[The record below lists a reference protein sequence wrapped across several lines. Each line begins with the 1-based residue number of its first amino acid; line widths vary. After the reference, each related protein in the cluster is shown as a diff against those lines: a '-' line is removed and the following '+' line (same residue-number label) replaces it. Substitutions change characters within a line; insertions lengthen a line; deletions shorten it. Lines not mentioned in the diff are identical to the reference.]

1 MSFLVTA
8 LLGSVTVRTIQYALV
23 VGVPLS
29 LVSLEFYNASSV
41 VAQMHG
47 AWPKWEPFDFVACII
62 VVGGL
67 VAFHFYEEPGVV
79 AETPKLNNYAADER
93 ATDKGKRKRGH
104 HSEGDEGSD
113 DDADDGED
121 DDDFTSSEDEA
132 V

>member
-93 ATDKGKRKRGH
+93 RPLTKESASEATTARVMRVAMIAK
-104 HSEGDEGSD
+104 
-113 DDADDGED
+113 
-121 DDDFTSSEDEA
+121 
-132 V
+132 

>member
-1 MSFLVTA
+1 MVLVLQRIA
-8 LLGSVTVRTIQYALV
+8 ITV
-23 VGVPLS
+23 
-29 LVSLEFYNASSV
+29 
-41 VAQMHG
+41 
-47 AWPKWEPFDFVACII
+47 
-62 VVGGL
+62 VVGGQ
-67 VAFHFYEEPGVV
+67 EPGVV

-104 HSEGDEGSD
+104 HSEGDEGGDDSEDDDSD